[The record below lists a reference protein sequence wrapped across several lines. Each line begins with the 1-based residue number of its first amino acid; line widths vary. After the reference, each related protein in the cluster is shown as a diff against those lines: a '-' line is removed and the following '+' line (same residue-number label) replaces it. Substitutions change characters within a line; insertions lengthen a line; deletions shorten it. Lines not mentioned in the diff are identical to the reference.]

1 MLSIRPNVTLSS
13 HDLRRGRNV
22 VMLSTQH
29 IDGSVD
35 DEEQD
40 CKSHDILVRS
50 GHRSGP
56 HGQDGSLVFLKKK
69 YKTIARESA
78 GCAAINGFV
87 IFMTK
92 YPSLYGTKSH
102 RKLGRF
108 RDLR

>member
-40 CKSHDILVRS
+40 CKSHDILVYNS
-50 GHRSGP
+50 CKGGVDTVQAHMGKMV
-56 HGQDGSLVFLKKK
+56 H
-69 YKTIARESA
+69 
-78 GCAAINGFV
+78 
-87 IFMTK
+87 
-92 YPSLYGTKSH
+92 
-102 RKLGRF
+102 
-108 RDLR
+108 